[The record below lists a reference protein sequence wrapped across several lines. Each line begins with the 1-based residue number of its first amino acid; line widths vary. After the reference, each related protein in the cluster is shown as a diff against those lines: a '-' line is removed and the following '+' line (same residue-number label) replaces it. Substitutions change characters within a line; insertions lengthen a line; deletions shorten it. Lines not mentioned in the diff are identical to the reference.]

1 MSKEDRYSH
10 LGGDSTGEAADAPV
24 ETGAPSDDAV
34 HVTVSD
40 GSGDV
45 HLRIDGEVPTDEV
58 VEAIRR
64 CADADEGT
72 ARSSWAHGVRAS
84 TRATRS
90 MLAAGTFGMRLGA
103 IGADSMLRPWS
114 ETDGDESRRRS

>member
-10 LGGDSTGEAADAPV
+10 LGGDSAGEAGDGRAVDT
-24 ETGAPSDDAV
+24 ETPSDDAV

-45 HLRIDGEVPTDEV
+45 YLRIDGEVPADEV

-64 CADADEGT
+64 CADADDGT
-72 ARSSWAHGVRAS
+72 TDPPWAHGVRAS
-84 TRATRS
+84 TRVTRS

-103 IGADSMLRPWS
+103 IGADSMLRPWRNAN
-114 ETDGDESRRRS
+114 GDE